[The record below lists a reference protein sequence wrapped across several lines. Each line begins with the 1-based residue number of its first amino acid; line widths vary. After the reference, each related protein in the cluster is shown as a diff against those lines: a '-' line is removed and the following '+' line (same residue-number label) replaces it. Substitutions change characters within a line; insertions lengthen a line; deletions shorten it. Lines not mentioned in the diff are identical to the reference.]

1 MLYHGIRCLK
11 NLLRNLLRDKKKF
24 IEEDHTIFCRRTNFT
39 ERLTSCFQMNENC
52 KSLLHNKMLQKQGRR
67 RIERKKTV
75 EVLKKKKRT
84 KGDAVEEETNCI
96 LFRLIVA
103 R

>member
-1 MLYHGIRCLK
+1 M
-11 NLLRNLLRDKKKF
+11 
-24 IEEDHTIFCRRTNFT
+24 FCRRTNFT
-39 ERLTSCFQMNENC
+39 ERITSCFQMNENC

-67 RIERKKTV
+67 RSERKKTV
-75 EVLKKKKRT
+75 EVLKKKKRIR
-84 KGDAVEEETNCI
+84 DAVEEETNCI